1 MIIGINLREKEVA
14 EMSISEL
21 VYNDCYVEN
30 RQAMYRDFDTD
41 CTAREVIRN
50 IYKNNQIHEL
60 PDFWVDDNY
69 FDEVMYDNLQYGFE
83 NDLGIL
89 AILYQQLWSKA
100 EIREVL
106 LKVSKGE
113 NIKNLI

>member
-1 MIIGINLREKEVA
+1 MGINLREKEVS
-14 EMSISEL
+14 EMSVSEL
-21 VYNDCYVEN
+21 VYNDCYVKN
-30 RQAMYRDFDTD
+30 RQAMYRDYDFD
-41 CTAREVIRN
+41 CSAREVIRN
-50 IYKNNQIHEL
+50 IYKDKQIQEL
-60 PDFWVDDNY
+60 PDFWIDDNY

-100 EIREVL
+100 EMREVL

-113 NIKNLI
+113 DIKTLI

>member
-1 MIIGINLREKEVA
+1 MGINLREKEVL

-21 VYNDCYVEN
+21 AYNDCYVKN
-30 RQAMYRDFDTD
+30 RQAMYRDYDID
-41 CTAREVIRN
+41 CSAREVIRN
-50 IYKNNQIHEL
+50 IYKDKQIHEM
-60 PDFWVDDNY
+60 PDFWIDDNY

-100 EIREVL
+100 EMREVL

-113 NIKNLI
+113 DIKTLI